1 MKREGDQDLQ
11 ARSLYFL
18 LAFLFYPSPA
28 SVTQASCSGYLCSR
42 CRLRDQEPDI
52 AAPHQ
57 GLEGRE
63 EQPLHTD
70 STASAERTSQR
81 SAVRFSTKRTNTS
94 GSGLLVRLAT
104 ALAHM
109 TPRGL
114 RGTGIGAAPSRWLA
128 QPRGLSG
135 NRRRARKERGKH
147 EERDFLR
154 AETGVDIVGEG
165 GCGRGQGV
173 VGRWTPGWLPA
184 CHAFPRSSVLCS
196 GVPGSHA
203 FRQLLVGVG
212 QSHKFPQRPAAPWAT
227 RGHHTHS
234 TPYL

>member
-1 MKREGDQDLQ
+1 MRLPIKALRGGRNNRCILTVQPLRN
-11 ARSLYFL
+11 APAICGPLLYQKDKHFRVR
-18 LAFLFYPSPA
+18 PA
-28 SVTQASCSGYLCSR
+28 SEAGHCACAY
-42 CRLRDQEPDI
+42 
-52 AAPHQ
+52 
-57 GLEGRE
+57 
-63 EQPLHTD
+63 D
-70 STASAERTSQR
+70 SA
-81 SAVRFSTKRTNTS
+81 
-94 GSGLLVRLAT
+94 
-104 ALAHM
+104 
-109 TPRGL
+109 
-114 RGTGIGAAPSRWLA
+114 GAAPSRWLA

-154 AETGVDIVGEG
+154 AETSVDIVGEG

-184 CHAFPRSSVLCS
+184 CHAFPRSSFLCS

-212 QSHKFPQRPAAPWAT
+212 QSHKFPQRPAAPWTT

-234 TPYL
+234 PPYL